1 MGRLRKSLLELAS
14 RVRGR
19 PGDWARRF
27 DAWDTS
33 IRGRTAATWGI
44 LRTRQG
50 MTVSALALALLAFVA
65 IDYATFPPP
74 LPGYA
79 HVRAA
84 WRPSEAWLYDR
95 NGVLIDS
102 ARVNFAA
109 RRLAWTPLPQVS
121 PVTRDTI
128 VGVEDRRFF
137 HHGGVDRMAASAA
150 RSLGLEVVA
159 VPVSAEDRRR
169 STGRNAPILRTLRLL
184 DEHPDLELALVWWD
198 GTSPGTR
205 FTLAEAARRKIPVEL
220 YQA

>member
-50 MTVSALALALLAFVA
+50 MTVSALALALIAFVA
-65 IDYATFPPP
+65 IDYATLPPP

-79 HVRAA
+79 QVRAA

-95 NGVLIDS
+95 DGVLIRC
-102 ARVNFAA
+102 RVIDGKPYPVSSVAEMEILPGVREALFALREA
-109 RRLAWTPLPQVS
+109 GYCLIV
-121 PVTRDTI
+121 VTNQP
-128 VGVEDRRFF
+128 
-137 HHGGVDRMAASAA
+137 
-150 RSLGLEVVA
+150 VVA
-159 VPVSAEDRRR
+159 RGIITEKEVDQAVKIL
-169 STGRNAPILRTLRLL
+169 GRILSKL
-184 DEHPDLELALVWWD
+184 
-198 GTSPGTR
+198 
-205 FTLAEAARRKIPVEL
+205 K
-220 YQA
+220 